1 MSGVPPETA
10 DVAIVGA
17 GILGCSIAW
26 HLMLRRPGTRVVVV
40 DRQPAV
46 ATQASA
52 QAAGLLTRARTHPAV
67 MALVARTYAAAGEL
81 ADDLDQPPPLRRNGT
96 LTLAS
101 SEVTARALEA
111 LIGIAGSA
119 GIRVER
125 PDPRDLSGLVPWLNP
140 AGVRSCAFMPY
151 DAFADPYLLADGYAR
166 AARRRGAV
174 FCLGLDVPRIN
185 AAAGRATGLVTAA
198 GTLQAPVVVLA
209 GGAFANGLTLPL
221 GFGLAMAPVRSH
233 YWITEPDLRFPPG
246 HPAVVMPD
254 ARAYARP
261 ELGALL
267 FGLREPGGVSLDPGA
282 LPRDMGGYAFADDPD
297 GRQSLADGA
306 PALQDYC
313 PALDDVGIRGYVAGV
328 STYTPDGLFLA
339 GPVPAIAGL
348 YVAGGCCGAGVAAS
362 GGLGDMLA
370 AMALGEE
377 ADVDPAPFAPGRFG
391 TVDPRDPDF
400 RALCVA
406 TRSGKA
412 GG

>member
-1 MSGVPPETA
+1 MSLAPPGTA
-10 DVAIVGA
+10 DVAVVGA
-17 GILGCSIAW
+17 GVLGCSIAW
-26 HLMLRRPGTRVVVV
+26 HVMLRRPGTRVVVV

-46 ATQASA
+46 VTQASA
-52 QAAGLLTRARTHPAV
+52 QAAGLLTRARTHAAV

-81 ADDLDQPPPLRRNGT
+81 ADELDQPPPIRRNGT
-96 LTLAS
+96 LSVAS
-101 SEVTARALEA
+101 SAAAVGALDA
-111 LIGIAGSA
+111 LAGAAASA
-119 GIRVER
+119 GIGVER
-125 PDPRDLSGLVPWLNP
+125 PDPRDLPGLVPWLNP
-140 AGVRSCAFMPY
+140 RSVRSCAFMPG
-151 DAFADPYLLADGYAR
+151 DAFVDPYLLADGYAR
-166 AARRRGAV
+166 AARQRGAV
-174 FCLGLDVPRIN
+174 FRLGVDVLAIE
-185 AAAGRATGLVTAA
+185 AAAGRVGGVVTAA

-209 GGAFANGLTLPL
+209 AGAWANRLTLPL

-233 YWITEPDLRFPPG
+233 YWITQPDRRFPLG
-246 HPAVVMPD
+246 QPAVVMPD

-282 LPRDMGGYAFADDPD
+282 LPPDMAGYAFDDDPD
-297 GRQSLADGA
+297 GWRSLAAGA
-306 PALQDYC
+306 PALRDYC
-313 PALDDVGIRGYVAGV
+313 PAIDDVGIRGYVAGV
-328 STYTPDGLFLA
+328 SAYTPDGLFLA
-339 GPVPAIAGL
+339 GAVPGTAGL

-377 ADVDPAPFAPGRFG
+377 PDVDPAPFAPGRFG
-391 TVDPRDPDF
+391 TVDPREPAF